1 MRIASP
7 HKCAKVD
14 LHAAQKAMPRGP
26 GGGASLAYFAV
37 RERGHAAAEDGS
49 RPWACD
55 SGWERRRRRCG
66 RRRRQMQAARAVRP
80 GSCRRVTRELGGGR
94 RLMREAP
101 AGRRPSG
108 RVRSVLV
115 VDHVGHCR
123 RAAPPS
129 PHYQPA
135 DCASGRGFGASSS
148 QFPPSPAR
156 TAADRAARLPHTV
169 RVVLSS
175 TIYLSPCTYAPI
187 QGPRLGLPRALC
199 PISLPFSSIAC
210 CRGPF
215 SLLYCFLSSHTC
227 SSLRLPL

>member
-7 HKCAKVD
+7 HKCVKVD

-94 RLMREAP
+94 RLMREGAGRKKTEWP
-101 AGRRPSG
+101 GEICSGRRP
-108 RVRSVLV
+108 
-115 VDHVGHCR
+115 R
-123 RAAPPS
+123 RPLSSRCPPS

>member
-49 RPWACD
+49 RPCACD

-80 GSCRRVTRELGGGR
+80 GSCRRVARELGGGR

-123 RAAPPS
+123 RAALPPLTTSPLTARRAEALVRRPRSSRRRPPALPLIVPPGCLTPSALFLAPPS
-129 PHYQPA
+129 TYLLVLTLP
-135 DCASGRGFGASSS
+135 SKVRGLGCLALFV
-148 QFPPSPAR
+148 PSP
-156 TAADRAARLPHTV
+156 
-169 RVVLSS
+169 
-175 TIYLSPCTYAPI
+175 
-187 QGPRLGLPRALC
+187 
-199 PISLPFSSIAC
+199 SL
-210 CRGPF
+210 
-215 SLLYCFLSSHTC
+215 SLL
-227 SSLRLPL
+227 

>member
-1 MRIASP
+1 MGVR
-7 HKCAKVD
+7 
-14 LHAAQKAMPRGP
+14 LWLGTAAPALWAATEANAGSP
-26 GGGASLAYFAV
+26 GGETGEL
-37 RERGHAAAEDGS
+37 
-49 RPWACD
+49 PP
-55 SGWERRRRRCG
+55 RCTGTG
-66 RRRRQMQAARAVRP
+66 RRAATDEGSAGRKKTEWP
-80 GSCRRVTRELGGGR
+80 GEICS
-94 RLMREAP
+94 
-101 AGRRPSG
+101 GRRP
-108 RVRSVLV
+108 
-115 VDHVGHCR
+115 R
-123 RAAPPS
+123 RPLSSRCPPS

-148 QFPPSPAR
+148 QFPPPPAR

-215 SLLYCFLSSHTC
+215 SLLYCFLSSHVR
-227 SSLRLPL
+227 SSPRLPL